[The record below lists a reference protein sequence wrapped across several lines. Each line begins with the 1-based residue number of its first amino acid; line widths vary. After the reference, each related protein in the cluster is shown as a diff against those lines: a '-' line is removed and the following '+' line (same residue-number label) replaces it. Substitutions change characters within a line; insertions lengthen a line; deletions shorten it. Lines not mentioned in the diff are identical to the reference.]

1 MKTFNFIFTLL
12 FLFVSFSNA
21 DVTGTKIQGPALIEG
36 FNEVTSAAGTT
47 TLTKDSQT
55 KQILTGTTTQTFVLP
70 DATTLPLSRRFL
82 IINKST
88 GTATIQTS
96 GGGALTIVSSGLQKE
111 FHLRAA
117 GSAAGTWDVLEGG
130 GSGGAWGGITGTL
143 SDQTDLQTALDAK
156 APTASPTFTGT
167 IGTPLTASRA
177 LVTDASGN
185 LSASSTT
192 STALGYLDV
201 SSSLTTLLAAKAPLA
216 SPTFTG
222 TIGTPLTASKLLA
235 TDASGNLTATA
246 ANSSQATYL
255 DLTSSAQTQLNACLL
270 YTSPSPRDS

>member
-1 MKTFNFIFTLL
+1 MKTFNLFFTLL
-12 FLFVSFSNA
+12 LLFISFANA

-36 FNEVTSAAGTT
+36 FNAVTSAAGTT

-55 KQILTGTTTQTFVLP
+55 KQILTGSTTQTFVLP

-96 GGGALTIVSSGLQKE
+96 GGGALTIVSAGLHKE

-117 GSAAGTWDVLEGG
+117 GSAAGTWDILEGG

-143 SDQTDLQTALDAK
+143 SDQTDLQSALD
-156 APTASPTFTGT
+156 
-167 IGTPLTASRA
+167 L
-177 LVTDASGN
+177 
-185 LSASSTT
+185 
-192 STALGYLDV
+192 
-201 SSSLTTLLAAKAPLA
+201 KAPLA

-222 TIGTPLTASKLLA
+222 TIGTPLTASRSLL
-235 TDASGNLTATA
+235 TDGSGNLSASSVTSTELGYLSGVSSAIQTQFGTKA
-246 ANSSQATYL
+246 PLASPTFTGTITTPQRHHLHSQA
-255 DLTSSAQTQLNACLL
+255 QLQ
-270 YTSPSPRDS
+270 PH